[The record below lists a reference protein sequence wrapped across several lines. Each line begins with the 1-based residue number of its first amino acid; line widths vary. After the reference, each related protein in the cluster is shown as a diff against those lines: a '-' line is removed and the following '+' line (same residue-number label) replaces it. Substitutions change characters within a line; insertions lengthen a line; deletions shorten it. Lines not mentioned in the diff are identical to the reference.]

1 MAALRTF
8 LARTVGQHPSNNN
21 NSNGSNSTGV
31 LAGDRARLDRP
42 SATIE
47 PANDHETTRANDGY
61 SSTSTLGLST
71 GTNDDSMRH
80 PLLHTHPTNRRRRFL
95 LRLMPKPAPMNS
107 QDPQVDD
114 ENSSLLER
122 KLPRELI
129 LR

>member
-21 NSNGSNSTGV
+21 DRHSTGV
-31 LAGDRARLDRP
+31 STGDRARLDRP

-47 PANDHETTRANDGY
+47 PANDHNTTRANDGY

-71 GTNDDSMRH
+71 GTNDDPMRH

-95 LRLMPKPAPMNS
+95 LRLMPKVALMNS

-114 ENSSLLER
+114 ENASLLER